1 MNIFEKLLEIKTGKS
16 NLSIKLIYI
25 NKLDNENFLSY
36 SSYYYDNWNNT
47 FYINWLDNKNIKFR
61 KNLEII
67 INESYTQESKEL
79 ENSLTSISKTKKPKV
94 YLFLYSDNEEFV
106 VINEINIK
114 PIRSRKWEILKLKVW
129 M

>member
-25 NKLDNENFLSY
+25 NKLDNEKVLSY
-36 SSYYYDNWNNT
+36 SSYYYDSSNNT
-47 FYINWLDNKNIKFR
+47 FYINWLDNKNIKVR
-61 KNLEII
+61 KNLERT
-67 INESYTQESKEL
+67 INESYKQETKEL
-79 ENSLTSISKTKKPKV
+79 ENSLTPISKIKKPKV